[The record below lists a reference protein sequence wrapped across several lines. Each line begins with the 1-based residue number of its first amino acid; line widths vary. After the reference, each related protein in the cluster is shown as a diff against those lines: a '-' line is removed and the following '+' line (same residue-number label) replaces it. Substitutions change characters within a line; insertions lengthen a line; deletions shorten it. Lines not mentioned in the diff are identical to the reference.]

1 LFVCVCARGVWGWEI
16 ARQISK
22 KEQKYKKN
30 MELSHWNY
38 MNTLVWSGI
47 VVASA
52 VVVGTVSFSGWYI
65 WKNQST
71 ILNAFKR

>member
-1 LFVCVCARGVWGWEI
+1 
-16 ARQISK
+16 
-22 KEQKYKKN
+22 